1 MCALAFAPRMRIG
14 VKPGQWG
21 WSYEELEASWQAAE
35 ECGFDLISCFDH
47 VSDAP
52 EGLAAWNAPR
62 C

>member
-1 MCALAFAPRMRIG
+1 MRIG

-47 VSDAP
+47 VTDAP
-52 EGLAAWNAPR
+52 EGLAA
-62 C
+62 